1 MLTVTRSGYDGN
13 STKLSKILLN
23 GNNICMVWAFLFPLS
38 RQKFHADS
46 YSAYS
51 GRRGTSSSTVIVS
64 LG

>member
-23 GNNICMVWAFLFPLS
+23 GNNICMVWACLFPLS
-38 RQKFHADS
+38 CQELHADRP
-46 YSAYS
+46 SAHS
-51 GRRGTSSSTVIVS
+51 RRRGTSSSTVIVS